1 MIKLQDFAKECGV
14 TDRAI
19 QKHLKNHESQ
29 LEGHFQRRGKNGTW
43 LDSTAQEYI
52 RSLMIQQP
60 VVVGDSDVFRKVE
73 ELQEEVLRLHE
84 KLESTQDAL
93 RASLQ
98 AQIELQGIQ
107 VLLEASEKRTEA
119 LEASLE
125 AAKADLDKFE
135 PAIFGLWKK
144 KK

>member
-1 MIKLQDFAKECGV
+1 M
-14 TDRAI
+14 
-19 QKHLKNHESQ
+19 
-29 LEGHFQRRGKNGTW
+29 
-43 LDSTAQEYI
+43 
-52 RSLMIQQP
+52 
-60 VVVGDSDVFRKVE
+60 
-73 ELQEEVLRLHE
+73 LRLHE